1 MNFSC
6 IAVDDEPLALEKIR
20 SFIEKLPQL
29 KLVSTFRNGSDA
41 LNFIRDNNVEIIF
54 LDIQMDKMTGI
65 EMLEQMTNR
74 PQVILTTAFS
84 EYALRG
90 FELSVTDYLLKPYT
104 FERFAQAVNKA
115 TEYLQWQHNTL
126 ISEKCTV
133 DYIFVKS
140 GYKLVK
146 IMQDEILYIE
156 GMRDF
161 QCIMCKTGK
170 ILASHSMLELEKIL
184 NKRFVR
190 CHKSYIVSIPK
201 INSIERERIFIGN
214 KSIPIGESY
223 REEFYKHI

>member
-6 IAVDDEPLALEKIR
+6 IAVDDEPLALEKTR

-29 KLVSTFRNGSDA
+29 NLVATFRNGAAA
-41 LNFIRDNNVEIIF
+41 LDFIRNNDVQLIF

-65 EMLEQMTNR
+65 EMLEQMPDR
-74 PQVILTTAFS
+74 PQVILTTAYS

-90 FELSVTDYLLKPYT
+90 FELSVTDYLLKPFT

-115 TEYLQWQHNTL
+115 TEYMHWQQSAHAPA
-126 ISEKCTV
+126 KQDV

-146 IMQDEILYIE
+146 ILQNEILYIE

-161 QCIMCKTGK
+161 QCIMCKTEK
-170 ILASHSMLELEKIL
+170 VLASHSLQELEKLL
-184 NKRFVR
+184 NKGFVR
-190 CHKSYIVSIPK
+190 CHKSYIVAVSK

-214 KSIPIGESY
+214 KSIPIGEMY

>member
-1 MNFSC
+1 MNLKC

-20 SFIEKLPQL
+20 SCVAKLPRL
-29 KLVSTFRNGSDA
+29 NLEATFRNAADA
-41 LNFIRDNNVEIIF
+41 LAHLKNHEVHLLF

-65 EMLEQMTNR
+65 EMLEQMRER
-74 PQVILTTAFS
+74 PLVILTTAYS

-115 TEYLQWQHNTL
+115 AEFIEWKKSALAPA
-126 ISEKCTV
+126 SGKA

-140 GYKLVK
+140 GYRLIK

-161 QCIMCKTGK
+161 QCIMCKTEK
-170 ILASHSMLELEKIL
+170 ILASHSLQELSNML
-184 NKRFVR
+184 NQGFVR
-190 CHKSYIVSIPK
+190 CHKSYIVAVAK
-201 INSIERERIFIGN
+201 ISSIERERIFIGN
-214 KSIPIGESY
+214 KSIPIGEMY
-223 REEFYKHI
+223 REDFYKSI

>member
-1 MNFSC
+1 MNFKC

-20 SFIEKLPQL
+20 SFVGKLPGL
-29 KLVSTFRNGSDA
+29 HLEATFRNAADA
-41 LNFIRDNNVEIIF
+41 LQYLKDQEIHMIF

-65 EMLEQMTNR
+65 EMLEQMTRR
-74 PQVILTTAFS
+74 PQVILTTAYS

-90 FELSVTDYLLKPYT
+90 FELSVTDYLLKPFT
-104 FERFAQAVNKA
+104 FERFAQAVHKA
-115 TEYLQWQHNTL
+115 AEYIQWQQSAMAL
-126 ISEKCTV
+126 AKEEA

-140 GYKLVK
+140 GYRLVK

-161 QCIMCKTGK
+161 QCIMCKNEK
-170 ILASHSMLELEKIL
+170 VLASHSLQELGNML

-190 CHKSYIVSIPK
+190 CHKSYIVAVSK

-214 KSIPIGESY
+214 KSIPIGEMY
-223 REEFYKHI
+223 REAFYNSI